1 MSFTPA
7 DDERL
12 NSLAAISPHAG
23 SGCLVMEAFAMLA
36 IGAPHF
42 GFLNVCGAY
51 WSA

>member
-1 MSFTPA
+1 MPFTPA

-23 SGCLVMEAFAMLA
+23 SGCLVTEAFTMLS
-36 IGAPHF
+36 IGALHF
-42 GFLNVCGAY
+42 RFLNVCGAY

>member
-23 SGCLVMEAFAMLA
+23 SGRPVMEAFTLLS
-36 IGAPHF
+36 IGALHF
-42 GFLNVCGAY
+42 RFLNVCGAY